1 MNPAQMTRHR
11 GQYRIDGTR
20 LWDDLMTLGEITE
33 PGRPYTRRSFSAEFA
48 EGRTWLAERF
58 RNAGLAVRIDAG
70 GNLVGRRPG
79 VKPGAATIML
89 GSHSDSVPGGGR
101 FDGMA
106 GVVAGIEIARALD
119 GAGIALDHA
128 LEVVDFL
135 AEEPSEFGL
144 SCIGSRA
151 MAGAL
156 GPAHLGQPGPGGETL
171 RAAIERIGGA
181 PDRIGSARRA
191 DVGAFL
197 ELHIEQGPVLEA
209 RGLDVGIVTAI
220 VGITRLELRFAGQP
234 AHAGT
239 APMHG
244 RRDAAVAAAEVILAV
259 RDLARALDA
268 RGEGY
273 FVATAGVV
281 DVRPNAAN
289 VVPGEAR
296 LVIDARCESA
306 ALMKRF
312 VEDLRSGATRIAA
325 ASSTALA
332 GFQVLSDNDPAD
344 CDPGLQRVLLQS
356 AAAVGCSAMSMASGA
371 GHDAAFLSRVAPS
384 AMLFVPCLGG
394 RSHCPEEWSE
404 PSQLAAGTEVIFEA
418 ILRID
423 RTDLRARAAGEP

>member
-1 MNPAQMTRHR
+1 MAVHPVK
-11 GQYRIDGTR
+11 GRINGAR
-20 LWDDLMTLGEITE
+20 LWGDLMALGEITE
-33 PGRPYTRRSFSAEFA
+33 PALPYTRRSFSAKFV
-48 EGRTWLAERF
+48 EGREWLAARF
-58 RNAGLAVRIDAG
+58 RDAGLAVRIDAG
-70 GNLVGRRPG
+70 GNLIGRRAGRNPDA
-79 VKPGAATIML
+79 PTIML

-106 GVVAGIEIARALD
+106 GIAAGLEIARALED
-119 GAGIALDHA
+119 AGVALDHA

-156 GPAHLGQPGPGGETL
+156 EEGQLEQVGPGGETL
-171 RAAIERIGGA
+171 RSAIERVGGE
-181 PDRIGSARRA
+181 PGRIDSARRS
-191 DVGAFL
+191 DIGAFL

-220 VGITRLELRFAGQP
+220 VGITRLELRFTGEA

-244 RRDAAVAAAEVILAV
+244 RRDAAVAAAEVVLAV
-259 RDLARALDA
+259 RDLARTLDA

-273 FVATAGVV
+273 FVATAGVL
-281 DVRPNAAN
+281 DLRPNAAN

-296 LVIDARCESA
+296 LVIDARCENASA
-306 ALMKRF
+306 MKRF
-312 VEDLRSGATRIAA
+312 VDGLRERAAGIAA
-325 ASSTALA
+325 ASSTELA
-332 GFQVLSDNDPAD
+332 DFRVLSDNDPAD
-344 CDPGLQRVLLQS
+344 CDPGLQQVLLES

-371 GHDAAFLSRVAPS
+371 GHDAALVSRVAPS
-384 AMLFVPCLGG
+384 AMIFVPCLGG
-394 RSHCPEEWSE
+394 RSHCPQEWSE
-404 PSQLAAGTEVIFEA
+404 PAQLASGTEVMFEA

-423 RTDLRARAAGEP
+423 RAALRASAAGDR

>member
-1 MNPAQMTRHR
+1 MTRQSAT
-11 GQYRIDGTR
+11 GRIDGAR
-20 LWDDLMTLGEITE
+20 LWRDLMALGEITE
-33 PGRPYTRRSFSAEFA
+33 PGRPYTRRSFSVKFV
-48 EGRTWLAERF
+48 EGREWLASRL
-58 RNAGLAVRIDAG
+58 RDAGLAVRIDAG
-70 GNLVGRRPG
+70 GNLIGRRTG
-79 VKPGAATIML
+79 RKPGAATIML

-119 GAGIALDHA
+119 EAGLALDHA

-151 MAGAL
+151 MTGAL
-156 GPAHLGQPGPGGETL
+156 EAAHLDQTGPGGETL

-181 PDRIGSARRA
+181 PDRIDAARRA
-191 DVGAFL
+191 DIGAFL

-220 VGITRLELRFAGQP
+220 VGITRLELRFNGQP

-239 APMHG
+239 APMQG

-259 RDLARALDA
+259 RDLARELDA

-289 VVPGEAR
+289 VVPGDAR

-312 VEDLRSGATRIAA
+312 VDALRSSANRIAA
-325 ASSTALA
+325 ASSTELA
-332 GFQVLSDNDPAD
+332 GFEVLSDNDPAD
-344 CDPGLQRVLLQS
+344 CDPALQQVLLDS
-356 AAAVGCSAMSMASGA
+356 AAALGYSAMSMASGA
-371 GHDAAFLSRVAPS
+371 GHDAAFVSRVAPS

-404 PSQLAAGTEVIFEA
+404 ASQLAAGTDVILEA

-423 RTDLRARAAGEP
+423 RAASSARTAGDR

>member
-1 MNPAQMTRHR
+1 MATHLAD
-11 GQYRIDGTR
+11 GRINGAR
-20 LWDDLMTLGEITE
+20 LWGDLMALGEITE
-33 PGRPYTRRSFSAEFA
+33 PGQPYTRRSFSAKFV
-48 EGRTWLAERF
+48 EGREWLAARF
-58 RNAGLAVRIDAG
+58 RDAGLVVRIDAG
-70 GNLVGRRPG
+70 GNLIGRRTGRSPD
-79 VKPGAATIML
+79 AATIML

-106 GVVAGIEIARALD
+106 GILAGLEIARALED
-119 GAGIALDHA
+119 AGVALEHA

-156 GPAHLGQPGPGGETL
+156 EEGQLGQAGPGGETL
-171 RAAIERIGGA
+171 RTAIERVGGA
-181 PDRIGSARRA
+181 PGRIDSARRR
-191 DVGAFL
+191 DIRAFM
-197 ELHIEQGPVLEA
+197 ELHIEQGPILEA

-220 VGITRLELRFAGQP
+220 VGITRLEIRFVGEA

-244 RRDAAVAAAEVILAV
+244 RRDAAVAAAEFVLAV
-259 RDLARALDA
+259 RELARALDA

-296 LVIDARCESA
+296 LVIDARCENA
-306 ALMKRF
+306 PLMKRF
-312 VEDLRSGATRIAA
+312 VDGLRKRAVEIAA
-325 ASSTALA
+325 ESSTELA

-344 CDPGLQRVLLQS
+344 CDPGLQQVLLES
-356 AAAVGCSAMSMASGA
+356 AATVGCSVMSMASGA
-371 GHDAAFLSRVAPS
+371 GHDAAFVSRVAPS
-384 AMLFVPCLGG
+384 AMIFVPCLGG
-394 RSHCPEEWSE
+394 RSHCPQEWSE
-404 PSQLAAGTEVIFEA
+404 PAQLATGTEVMFEA
-418 ILRID
+418 VLRID
-423 RTDLRARAAGEP
+423 RAALRTGAAGDR